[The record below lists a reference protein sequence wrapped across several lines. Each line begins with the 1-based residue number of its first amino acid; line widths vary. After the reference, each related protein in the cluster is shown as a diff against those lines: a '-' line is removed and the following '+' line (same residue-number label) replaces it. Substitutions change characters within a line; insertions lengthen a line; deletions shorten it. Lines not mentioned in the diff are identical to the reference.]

1 MRRSRALETPVQTI
15 IPEAAL
21 GDLQR
26 AIARVVAADEALL
39 EPILVAALAGGH
51 VLIDGVPGVG
61 KTLLARTVARCL
73 GVQFRRIQF
82 TNDLMPTDVV
92 GGPVWKAH
100 AESFDFVPGPLFS
113 NVVLAD
119 EINRTSP
126 RTLSCLL
133 EAMDLGRV
141 TVDGV
146 EHTLGEPFL
155 VLATRNPEEFHGT
168 FPVPEAALD
177 RFLVRVEMGYPEP
190 ERELALYCGDR
201 PERRLTE
208 LDATLGPGGLLQL
221 TRAVD
226 EITVAEPVARYAL
239 ACIAATRRDPDLAL
253 GASPRAALA
262 WLQGGRA
269 RALLHGRRSVLP
281 DDLRALAVPVLAH
294 RLARRDGGPTR
305 PTVEAL
311 LRRVPVEL

>member
-1 MRRSRALETPVQTI
+1 MHSPVDTTTSG
-15 IPEAAL
+15 L
-21 GDLQR
+21 GDLKA
-26 AIARVVAADEALL
+26 AIAEIVAVEDAVI
-39 EPILVAALAGGH
+39 EPILAAALAGGH

-73 GVQFRRIQF
+73 GVGFRRIQF

-100 AESFDFVPGPLFS
+100 EESFAFVPGPLFS
-113 NVVLAD
+113 DVVLAD

-133 EAMDLGRV
+133 EAMELGRV

-146 EHTLGEPFL
+146 EHALGDPFL

-168 FPVPEAALD
+168 YPIPEAALD
-177 RFLVRVEMGYPEP
+177 RFLVRVEVGYPEP
-190 ERELALYCGDR
+190 SQELALYRGTR
-201 PERRLTE
+201 PEERL
-208 LDATLGPGGLLQL
+208 AQQRPILGREGLKSLRL
-221 TRAVD
+221 AVAD
-226 EITVAEPVARYAL
+226 VAVSEPVARYAL
-239 ACIAATRRDPDLAL
+239 ACVAATRSDPDLTL

-262 WLQGGRA
+262 WLDAGRG
-269 RALLHGRRSVLP
+269 RALLHGRDAVLP
-281 DDLRALAVPVLAH
+281 DDLKAMAVPVLAH
-294 RLARRDGGPTR
+294 RLARRDGGSTQPI
-305 PTVEAL
+305 VEAM